1 MQRLINVRCR
11 STLLIH
17 APCTKE
23 KSFHSSEWR
32 KSTIW
37 QHNRPSCKCAHRH
50 KKVTGTLE
58 HPVSKDEWVKLIF
71 RHAFCVLNT
80 LTRDIR
86 AAPATFI
93 PHHGTQGNSLTP
105 IPAFCFQAIVT
116 SKFSFRLLL
125 LVISSNALK
134 RLLESSSHSFL
145 CLLCSVTSYL

>member
-1 MQRLINVRCR
+1 MRVLRP
-11 STLLIH
+11 LHL
-17 APCTKE
+17 APKKKLFIPQNDE
-23 KSFHSSEWR
+23 RARFD
-32 KSTIW
+32 STIG
-37 QHNRPSCKCAHRH
+37 RPASVRTRH

-105 IPAFCFQAIVT
+105 IPTFCFQAIVT